1 MAGMCFVDLSSPV
14 CLGVPNAGNKSF
26 DGQVCAYAVGPYNNL
41 IATSH
46 TSNCMCFV
54 NSSKFRLFSS

>member
-26 DGQVCAYAVGPYNNL
+26 DEQVHMYGISLHKTLV
-41 IATSH
+41 ATSH

-54 NSSKFRLFSS
+54 NSSEFRLFSS